1 MSKGSSNKRKIIAF
15 AVTMLCIVT
24 IIALF
29 LGNFGSSLPLEDEF
43 DISSDFVRFIDVGQG
58 DSILIYSNG
67 YSALIDTGTSDSA
80 NEICS
85 MLDECNIK
93 DIDVVILS
101 HLHDDHTGGIKQIS
115 EIHKIKNIILPEIS
129 IESDTLTDAQFVINK
144 VRQTGGGIYNAV
156 SGMNFSIGEFEI
168 TVLASFGEMKD
179 ENNRSVIV
187 AAEIEERKFLFT
199 GDAETKTETALLNE
213 GLNLKCD
220 VLKAGHHGS
229 NTSSSEEFLKAVS
242 PRFVAISVGRENSY
256 GHPHNTILS
265 AYEKIKAEVYRT
277 DYDGDITFSIEDGNL
292 KVKTEK

>member
-1 MSKGSSNKRKIIAF
+1 MAEGSLNKRKIIAF
-15 AVTMLCIVT
+15 AVTLLCIVT
-24 IIALF
+24 VIALF
-29 LGNFGSSLPLEDEF
+29 FGNFGSSPLNQEEF
-43 DISSDFVRFIDVGQG
+43 DVSSDFVRFIDVGQG

-85 MLDECNIK
+85 QLDSCKIK

-115 EIHKIKNIILPEIS
+115 EIYGIKNVILPEIS
-129 IESDTLTDAQFVINK
+129 IESETLSDAQFVINK
-144 VRQTGGGIYNAV
+144 MRETGGGIYNAV

-187 AAEIEERKFLFT
+187 VAEIEDRKFLFT
-199 GDAETKTETALLNE
+199 GDAEAKTEKALLNE
-213 GLNLKCD
+213 GINLKCD

-229 NTSSSEEFLKAVS
+229 NTSSCDEFLEAVK

-265 AYEKIKAEVYRT
+265 AFERIKAEVYRT
-277 DYDGDITFSIEDGNL
+277 DYDGDITFSVEDGNL
-292 KVKTEK
+292 KVETEK

>member
-1 MSKGSSNKRKIIAF
+1 MAEGSLNKRKIVAF
-15 AVTMLCIVT
+15 AVTLLCIVAV
-24 IIALF
+24 IALF
-29 LGNFGSSLPLEDEF
+29 FGNFSSSPINQEKF

-67 YSALIDTGTSDSA
+67 YSALIDTGTSESA

-85 MLDECNIK
+85 QLDGCNIK
-93 DIDVVILS
+93 DIDVVIFS

-115 EIHKIKNIILPEIS
+115 KIYGIKNVILPEIS
-129 IESDTLTDAQFVINK
+129 IESDSLTDAQFVINK
-144 VRQTGGGIYNAV
+144 MRETGGGIYTAV

-168 TVLASFGEMKD
+168 TVLGSFGEMKD

-187 AAEIEERKFLFT
+187 VAQIDGRKFLFT
-199 GDAETKTETALLNE
+199 GDAETNTEKALLNE

-229 NTSSSEEFLKAVS
+229 NTSSCDEFLKAVS

-256 GHPHNTILS
+256 GHPHNNILS
-265 AYEKIKAEVYRT
+265 AFEKIKAEVYRT
-277 DYDGDITFSIEDGNL
+277 DYDGDITFSVENGSL
-292 KVKTEK
+292 KVETEK